1 MGYPFTMK
9 RFIAIV
15 LPLYILDQ
23 ITKWLV
29 VWNVDLHDSHTVI
42 SGFLNLVHVT
52 NTGAAFG
59 MFQNNNWFFIILS
72 SVVLIGIGIM
82 AIKGLLNDNYMQV
95 GMALLVSGILGN
107 LTDRLVHGHVI
118 DFVDVY
124 VGTYH
129 WPSFNVADSAIC
141 IAAGLFIWSSFREMK
156 QDSAKK
162 KSGAS

>member
-1 MGYPFTMK
+1 MK

-29 VWNVDLHDSHTVI
+29 VWNVDLHTSQPVI
-42 SGFLNLVHVT
+42 PGFLNLVHVT
-52 NTGAAFG
+52 NTGVAFG
-59 MFQNNNWFFIILS
+59 MFQNNNWFFVILS
-72 SVVLIGIGIM
+72 SAVLVGIGIM
-82 AIKGLLNDNYMQV
+82 ALKGLLNDHFMQI

-124 VGTYH
+124 VGSYH

-156 QDSAKK
+156 EESAKK
-162 KSGAS
+162 KSAAP